1 MNDIND
7 KLKLQ
12 NAKCK
17 MQNAKK
23 DFVQQ
28 RFGPKRFGATKI
40 RFENLKK
47 KKKIK

>member
-17 MQNAKK
+17 MQNAKCKMQKKILCNK
-23 DFVQQ
+23 DLVQKDSVQQ
-28 RFGPKRFGATKI
+28 RFDLKI
-40 RFENLKK
+40 
-47 KKKIK
+47 